1 MLRFI
6 TSRLLIAVPLLLG
19 VSLVVFALIKLVP
32 GDVAAE
38 LAGPLAT
45 PDELARIRN
54 QLGLDQSIAEQMI
67 SWYSNLLHGDLGQSF
82 LLRRGV
88 TEAILERLP
97 VTLSLTGLALLF
109 STLLGVPI
117 GAYASMRQNS
127 RTDQALMTGA
137 LLGLSLAD
145 FWLGLLLIYFL
156 SVTLRWFPTGGYIPF
171 AESPA
176 GWLWHLAIPA
186 LTLALT
192 QMGFLARMTRS
203 NMLEVLRQDYIRTAR
218 AKGAAEHAVVM
229 RHALANAMIQI
240 VTVIGLTSGLLLSG
254 AVVVEQVFSLPGV
267 GRLIVGSIQRRDYP
281 VVQGGLLFTA
291 TIFLFINIVVDV
303 LYAWLDP
310 RVRYGR

>member
-1 MLRFI
+1 MLKFI
-6 TSRLLIAVPLLLG
+6 ASRLLTAVPLLLG

-45 PDELARIRN
+45 PDELARIRG
-54 QLGLDQSIAEQMI
+54 QLGLDRSLAEQMI
-67 SWYSNLLHGDLGQSF
+67 TWYGNLLHGDLGQSF

-109 STLLGVPI
+109 SILLGVPI
-117 GAYASMRQNS
+117 GAYAAMRQNS

-145 FWLGLLLIYFL
+145 FWLGLVLIYFL
-156 SVTLRWFPTGGYIPF
+156 SVTLRWFPTGGYVPF
-171 AESPA
+171 FESPA

-203 NMLEVLRQDYIRTAR
+203 NMLEALKQDYIRTAR
-218 AKGAAEHAVVM
+218 AKGVAERFVVM

-267 GRLIVGSIQRRDYP
+267 GRLIVGSILRRDYP

-291 TIFLFINIVVDV
+291 AIFLFVNIVVDI
-303 LYAWLDP
+303 LYAYLDP
-310 RVRYGR
+310 RVRHGR

>member
-1 MLRFI
+1 MIKFI
-6 TSRLLIAVPLLLG
+6 VSRLLMAVPLLLG

-45 PDELARIRN
+45 PDELERIRS
-54 QLGLDQSIAEQMI
+54 QLGLDRSLVEQMI
-67 SWYSNLLHGDLGQSF
+67 TWYGNLLHGDLGQSF

-88 TEAILERLP
+88 TDAILERLP
-97 VTLSLTGLALLF
+97 VTLSLTGLALFF
-109 STLLGVPI
+109 SILLGVPV
-117 GAYASMRQNS
+117 GAYAAMRQNS

-145 FWLGLLLIYFL
+145 FWLGLVLIYLL
-156 SVTLRWFPTGGYIPF
+156 SVTLGWFPTGGYVPF
-171 AESPA
+171 SESPA
-176 GWLWHLAIPA
+176 AWLWHLAIPA

-203 NMLEVLRQDYIRTAR
+203 NMLEALRQDYIRTAR
-218 AKGAAEHAVVM
+218 AKGAAERVVVL
-229 RHALANAMIQI
+229 RHALANAMIQV

-254 AVVVEQVFSLPGV
+254 AVVIEQVFSLPGV
-267 GRLIVGSIQRRDYP
+267 GRLIVGSILRRDYP

-291 TIFLFINIVVDV
+291 AIFLFVNIVVDI
-303 LYAWLDP
+303 LYAYLDP